1 MITIQH
7 QSARLTVTEAN
18 APMYRALI
26 DAGKPPKLHREK
38 GASHKRAY
46 PVFMPGMSAAEY
58 LREFT
63 RLNDGVKLVSLA
75 HECANFYK
83 PAAMLDATFPE
94 VTEESNPDYIA
105 PMKTLVKRTSV
116 KQYAALRAAILEC
129 LPDLKHY
136 AATHGPGP
144 DARLAALLEVLEK

>member
-7 QSARLTVTEAN
+7 QTTRLTVTEAN

-26 DAGKPPKLHREK
+26 DSGKPPKLHREK

-46 PVFMPGMSAAEY
+46 PEFKPGMSASDYAAA
-58 LREFT
+58 FT
-63 RLNDGVKLVSLA
+63 RFNDNIKLVPLQ

-83 PAAMLDATFPE
+83 PATMLDATIPE
-94 VTEESNPDYIA
+94 CIEEENHDFVA
-105 PMKTLVKRTSV
+105 PVAQDKPKRASL
-116 KQYAALRAAILEC
+116 AALRVAILEC

-144 DARLAALLEVLEK
+144 DARLAALLKVLEK